1 MIKTTDRQV
10 IHLLFEMKLR
20 SIGVVSVAFAAKGLK
35 RYYTIVFMVICS
47 ILIIKQSFPIWI
59 LAIPIIPLIIFWLL
73 YIIDLNIMIQSLVD
87 IQKTLIEEYN
97 LAYDLNQLLD
107 ELQDYAK
114 EKNLFKIGS
123 R

>member
-1 MIKTTDRQV
+1 
-10 IHLLFEMKLR
+10 
-20 SIGVVSVAFAAKGLK
+20 
-35 RYYTIVFMVICS
+35 
-47 ILIIKQSFPIWI
+47 
-59 LAIPIIPLIIFWLL
+59 
-73 YIIDLNIMIQSLVD
+73 MIQCLVD

-114 EKNLFKIGS
+114 ENNFFKIGG

>member
-20 SIGVVSVAFAAKGLK
+20 SIGVVSMALASKGFK
-35 RYYTIVFMVICS
+35 RYYTTVFMVICAL
-47 ILIIKQSFPIWI
+47 LIIKQGFPIWI
-59 LAIPIIPLIIFWLL
+59 LAIPILPLIIFWLL

-87 IQKTLIEEYN
+87 IQKILIEEYN

-114 EKNLFKIGS
+114 EKKLFKIGS